1 MSESVPAAPI
11 VLAHGLCGFD
21 RLFGCRRPG
30 IAEYFPGVR
39 RQLEASGATVLVAR
53 VSPTAGITT
62 RAAELRAFIRREVG
76 RQPVHVIGH
85 SMGGLDAR
93 HMIAH
98 LGMDAQV
105 KSLTTVG
112 TPHRGSPFADWA
124 LARFRRVFLP
134 LVRRAGL
141 PDAAFHDLT
150 TAACARFNER
160 TPDVP
165 GVRYFSIAGVVERPW
180 LGAEWAVPSRIVAR
194 AEGPNDGV
202 VSVASAGWGEWTA
215 VWPGDHLN
223 LVNWPNR
230 KMRKAN
236 AWPDRA
242 ADYIGLLPHLAAA
255 ELASS

>member
-1 MSESVPAAPI
+1 VPDVPSAPI

-21 RLFGCRRPG
+21 RLFNCRRPTG
-30 IAEYFPGVR
+30 PEYFPGVR
-39 RQLEASGATVLVAR
+39 RHLEAAGARVLVAR
-53 VSPTAGITT
+53 VSPTAGIAT
-62 RAAELRAFIRREVG
+62 RAAELRDVIRRAVG
-76 RQPVHVIGH
+76 AGPVHVVGH
-85 SMGGLDAR
+85 SLGGLDAR
-93 HMIAH
+93 HMIAR
-98 LGMDAQV
+98 LGMAAQV
-105 KSLTTVG
+105 ISLTTVG

-124 LARFRRVFLP
+124 LARFARVFLP

-150 TAACARFNER
+150 TPACAEFNR
-160 TPDVP
+160 ATPDAP
-165 GVRYFSIAGVVERPW
+165 GVRYFSVAGVVEQPW
-180 LGAEWAVPSRIVAR
+180 LGAEWAVPSRIVGR

-230 KMRKAN
+230 KMQKAN

-242 ADYIGLLPHLAAA
+242 ADYLGLLPFLAAA
-255 ELASS
+255 ESA